1 MNKSQLK
8 YRWECTFTGILY
20 LPFFCDIGVVN
31 VVVERA
37 VRHGLNKVDAERV
50 PERTKWISAFSVA
63 TPVLN
68 VALIKYCIKSR
79 FHEYSFYQ
87 VSHFRAH
94 STVLF
99 SDYELL
105 SSEIILKY
113 FFVLK
118 LQALFMSM
126 FTCLL
131 A

>member
-1 MNKSQLK
+1 M
-8 YRWECTFTGILY
+8 
-20 LPFFCDIGVVN
+20 VN

-79 FHEYSFYQ
+79 FHELSFYQ
-87 VSHFRAH
+87 VQDILEHTLQFYFTH
-94 STVLF
+94 
-99 SDYELL
+99 YELL

-118 LQALFMSM
+118 TSGFIYVYVYLSVGVAEWKTALRRPHLEQI
-126 FTCLL
+126 CI
-131 A
+131 